1 MAFIRNVRFK
11 KKNTIG
17 TKAIVVV
24 GDDSE
29 TNEVNTVDISIL
41 AEGDAPNPTS
51 DSLVLPLK
59 VVKKNGNKRFVNK
72 DLDFEGDPV
81 NFSYTVT
88 AVMKDVDNN
97 QVGES
102 FTGPVKVE
110 DDGDSRVRSVRI
122 TQIDDTNFRLK
133 VVIIGDSENNVDK
146 VEVLFADFAGPEPEP
161 TEILLENPKVNGGKK
176 VFKDTTLT
184 FSDPAAAADEVYDL
198 VIDLKGADSN
208 SLGSTEFGVVVE
220 GLDEDLA

>member
-11 KKNTIG
+11 KKNTTG

-24 GDDSE
+24 GDDVPADA
-29 TNEVNTVDISIL
+29 VNTIDVSIL
-41 AEGDAPNPTS
+41 AEGSAPSPTS
-51 DSLVLPLK
+51 DLLVVPLK
-59 VVKKNGNKRFVNK
+59 VVKENGNKRFVNK

-81 NFSYTVT
+81 NASYVVT
-88 AVMKDVDNN
+88 AVMKDAANN

-122 TQIDDTNFRLK
+122 NQIDDTNFRLK
-133 VVIIGDSENNVDK
+133 VVIVGDSENNVSK
-146 VEVLFADFAGPEPEP
+146 VEVLFADFAGPDPEP

-184 FSDPAAAADEVYDL
+184 FSDPAAAADEIYDL
-198 VIDLKGADSN
+198 IVDLKDAGGN
-208 SLGSTEFGVVVE
+208 SLGSTEYGVVVE
-220 GLDEDLA
+220 GLDED